1 MNKRQ
6 KKKRFKQTH
15 IGISPEMW
23 SIYEEN
29 RKRWM
34 SSIIFR
40 EYANLLDQGIPRSVA
55 AEKLKERL
63 GERYG
68 IVTPDPDPIYKKQKL
83 DRDDIIGGRNHEST
97 NDGRVSEE
105 TSGTSAED

>member
-1 MNKRQ
+1 MMNKRQ

-34 SSIIFR
+34 ASIIFR
-40 EYANLLDQGIPRSVA
+40 EYANLLELGNPRSVA
-55 AEKLKERL
+55 VEKLKERL
-63 GERYG
+63 GAWYG
-68 IVTPDPDPIYKKQKL
+68 IVTDPDPIYKKQKL
-83 DRDDIIGGRNHEST
+83 DREDIVGGRNHESI

-105 TSGTSAED
+105 TPGTSFED